1 MSDVEEDGDKR
12 YPGLGAGE
20 ILSCVAR
27 ADPRNRLW
35 GMTVAPKIP
44 TARISHEQNILGER
58 KISKL
63 TRIKCA
69 RCKDILGRKETIK
82 SFAPVDVNL
91 GDDHNH
97 AD

>member
-1 MSDVEEDGDKR
+1 M
-12 YPGLGAGE
+12 
-20 ILSCVAR
+20 
-27 ADPRNRLW
+27 N
-35 GMTVAPKIP
+35 KIFF
-44 TARISHEQNILGER
+44 ENE

-69 RCKDILGRKETIK
+69 RCKDILRRKETIK